1 MQWSIAKRVI
11 SVVCLAVVGGVAALV
26 SALVWSYNDYSLA
39 HMESRSRL
47 FTELV
52 SAEVSPGLYT
62 RAPVAIE
69 TKIAKFISAAQ
80 ASLARIDTYDADGNL
95 LTSYQSESLPP
106 FDVEAA
112 FRAAAGPLDA
122 RETVVQ
128 YAPEHVIVMQPSYI
142 GGQEFTGFVAI
153 AWSLEQIRVTER
165 AAMARAVEIA
175 GAMLLALVL
184 ILVLALNLLVTR
196 PIGRV
201 TAVMQN
207 LAQGNTDIH
216 ISGLSKTD
224 EIGAMARA
232 VEVFRDNSLRIG
244 QMVEDKAEQERRAEA
259 EKRRAIHG
267 LADDFEASI
276 KAIVEKVSGS
286 ASQMRATAEAMSRKA
301 GEASRQS
308 AAVKAASEEASA
320 NVGAVAEATEA
331 LSALSSE
338 IGRQVVQS
346 GAIARKAVG
355 DAEQTDV
362 GVHRLTEAVQ
372 KIGAVVG
379 VIQDIA
385 GQTNMLALNATIEAA
400 RAGEAGKGFAVVA
413 QEVKNLANQTAKAT
427 EEISEQITT
436 IQQETDST
444 AIIIRGAQG
453 TIREMD
459 EITGV
464 IAGAVEQQGETTRG
478 IAGSVRQAA
487 HGTKEVSDTIGGV
500 HRSTDETG
508 QSSGE
513 VLEAAAELY
522 SEAETMQREVENF
535 LRAVRSA

>member
-1 MQWSIAKRVI
+1 MHWSIAKRVI
-11 SVVCLAVVGGVAALV
+11 LVVCAAVAAGVAALV
-26 SALVWSYNDYSLA
+26 AALVWSYNDYSLA

-52 SAEVSPGLYT
+52 SVEVSPGLYT
-62 RAPVAIE
+62 RAPAAIE
-69 TKIAKFISAAQ
+69 VKVGKFVDAAR

-95 LTSYQSESLPP
+95 LTTRQSERLPP
-106 FDVEAA
+106 YDVEAA
-112 FRAAAGPLDA
+112 FRRSLPALSAG
-122 RETVVQ
+122 ETVVLH
-128 YAPEHVIVMQPSYI
+128 APEHPIVMQPSYI
-142 GGQEFTGFVAI
+142 GGQEFTGYAAIAWRLAQIRVIEDAAMGRAVAI
-153 AWSLEQIRVTER
+153 A
-165 AAMARAVEIA
+165 AV
-175 GAMLLALVL
+175 LLLV
-184 ILVLALNLLVTR
+184 IVAVLVLALGRLVSR
-196 PIGRV
+196 PIARV
-201 TAVMQN
+201 TAVMQS
-207 LAQGNTDIH
+207 LAEGDTDIH
-216 ISGLSKTD
+216 IPGLRKRD

-232 VEVFRDNSLRIG
+232 VAVFRDNSLRIR
-244 QMVEDKAEQERRAEA
+244 QMAEDTAEHERRAEA

-267 LADDFEASI
+267 LADDFETSI
-276 KAIVEKVSGS
+276 KAIVEKVSES
-286 ASQMRATAEAMSRKA
+286 ASRMRAVAEAMSRKA

-338 IGRQVVQS
+338 IGRQVTQS

-362 GVHRLTEAVQ
+362 VVHRLTEAVQ
-372 KIGAVVG
+372 RIGDVVG

-400 RAGEAGKGFAVVA
+400 RAGDAGKGFAVVA
-413 QEVKNLANQTAKAT
+413 QEVKNLANQTGKAT
-427 EEISEQITT
+427 EEIAEQITT

-444 AIIIRGAQG
+444 ATIIRGAQG

-459 EITGV
+459 EITGA
-464 IAGAVEQQGETTRG
+464 IAGAVEKQGETTHE

-487 HGTKEVSDTIGGV
+487 HGTKEVSDNIGGV

-522 SEAETMQREVENF
+522 REAETMQREVEKF
-535 LRAVRSA
+535 LGAVREA

>member
-1 MQWSIAKRVI
+1 MHWSIAKRVI
-11 SVVCLAVVGGVAALV
+11 LVVCAAVVAGVAALV
-26 SALVWSYNDYSLA
+26 AALVWSYNEYSLA

-52 SAEVSPGLYT
+52 SVEVSPGLYT
-62 RAPVAIE
+62 RAPAAIE
-69 TKIAKFISAAQ
+69 VKIAKFVDAAR
-80 ASLARIDTYDADGNL
+80 ASLARIDTYDTDGNQ
-95 LTSYQSESLPP
+95 LTTRQSEHLPP
-106 FDVEAA
+106 YDVEAA
-112 FRAAAGPLDA
+112 FRRSLEALRAGEA
-122 RETVVQ
+122 VVIR
-128 YAPEHVIVMQPSYI
+128 APEHLVVMQPSYI
-142 GGQEFTGFVAI
+142 GGQEFTGYVAI
-153 AWSLEQIRVTER
+153 AWSLAQIRVIEE
-165 AAMARAVEIA
+165 AAMGRAVAIA
-175 GAMLLALVL
+175 AALLLV
-184 ILVLALNLLVTR
+184 IVAVLVLALGRLVSR
-196 PIGRV
+196 PIARV
-201 TAVMQN
+201 TAVMQS
-207 LAQGNTDIH
+207 LAEGDTDIH
-216 ISGLSKTD
+216 IPGLRKRD

-232 VEVFRDNSLRIG
+232 VAVFRDNSLRIR
-244 QMVEDKAEQERRAEA
+244 QMAEETAEQERRAEA
-259 EKRRAIHG
+259 EKRRAIDG

-276 KAIVEKVSGS
+276 KVIVEKVSES
-286 ASQMRATAEAMSRKA
+286 ASRMRAVAEAMSRKA

-308 AAVKAASEEASA
+308 AAVMAASEEASA

-338 IGRQVVQS
+338 IGRQVTQS

-362 GVHRLTEAVQ
+362 VVHRLTEAVQ
-372 KIGAVVG
+372 KIGDVVG

-413 QEVKNLANQTAKAT
+413 SEVKNLANQTGKAT
-427 EEISEQITT
+427 EEIAEQITT

-444 AIIIRGAQG
+444 ATIIRGAQG

-459 EITGV
+459 EITGA
-464 IAGAVEQQGETTRG
+464 IAGAVEKQGETTHE

-487 HGTKEVSDTIGGV
+487 HGTREVSDNIGGV

-522 SEAETMQREVENF
+522 REAETMQREVENF
-535 LRAVRSA
+535 LSAVREA